1 MSHPNQNQ
9 SSQIQANHHSKNFY
23 FFLLILFVIMVLNGF
38 FYWIAM
44 KNPPELIDPKQI
56 KQEIKQEIKK

>member
-1 MSHPNQNQ
+1 
-9 SSQIQANHHSKNFY
+9 
-23 FFLLILFVIMVLNGF
+23 MVLNGF

>member
-1 MSHPNQNQ
+1 MATHNHDQQ
-9 SSQIQANHHSKNFY
+9 SQMQANHHSKNFY
-23 FFLLILFVIMVLNGF
+23 FFLLILFVIMVLNGL

-56 KQEIKQEIKK
+56 KQDVKQEIKK